1 MVNFLKFC
9 LLIFTII
16 PLSLFAQNLEDLD
29 FVLENNPYPK
39 QQEENLSFDFNQE
52 NELTFATLTVIRFYQ
67 NFVSSQQSPRICTF
81 EPSCS
86 RFGHAAI
93 KVFGPII
100 GILLAGDRMQ
110 RCYPANAEYYKTL
123 LPNGK
128 YRDNVRSYEKYIK
141 K

>member
-1 MVNFLKFC
+1 MVDFLKFC
-9 LLIFTII
+9 LLILIII
-16 PLSLFAQNLEDLD
+16 PLSLFAQNLEDLH

-39 QQEENLSFDFNQE
+39 PQDEDLSFDFDQE
-52 NELTFATLTVIRFYQ
+52 NELTLATLSVIRLYQ
-67 NFVSSQQSPRICTF
+67 NFVSSQQSPQICTF

-86 RFGHAAI
+86 RFGHSAI
-93 KVFGPII
+93 KDFGPII

-128 YRDNVRSYEKYIK
+128 YRDDVKDYEEYIK